1 MHTALVSGWSS
12 IMLLYELIIL
22 DPTDSLYNPIWRQGC
37 YVTEFSSRI
46 GVSYSLFDWELGIES
61 GSSYW
66 SFEFVAIS
74 HLLLAGLLILSSFW
88 HWSFWDLDLF
98 IDSSSGLIALDLNKI
113 FGLHLLLAS
122 LTCFGY
128 GYFHI
133 CGLFGPGL
141 WCSDSFGL
149 LGSVR
154 GIKPVFS
161 LSSLNSSRYGVI
173 GAHHIVAGFFGLVF
187 SFFHICTRPQFLLF
201 YLVRMS
207 SLESVLSSRIITVSY
222 VFCLTPG

>member
-1 MHTALVSGWSS
+1 
-12 IMLLYELIIL
+12 MLLYELIIL

-141 WCSDSFGL
+141 WCSDSLGNFVFEVGVLPGWAMANVDSVDITVKGL
-149 LGSVR
+149 G
-154 GIKPVFS
+154 GH
-161 LSSLNSSRYGVI
+161 
-173 GAHHIVAGFFGLVF
+173 GAYPHTTKDPI
-187 SFFHICTRPQFLLF
+187 
-201 YLVRMS
+201 
-207 SLESVLSSRIITVSY
+207 VLSAQIISQVQTIVCRSNLPTDY
-222 VFCLTPG
+222 GL